1 MGLFEDQY
9 YQRCIL
15 VTDDNHADTLKNLG
29 HIDKIIR
36 MAINL
41 GAAPIKAIKMAS
53 YNPALHYKL
62 HNYGAIANG
71 YIANFIILND
81 LNKFEIDSVYFNGNI
96 VSIGNK
102 VLAESDVKFNS
113 LDKNKFKRFYD
124 SFNMSDIT
132 VSDLDFKNKERN

>member
-1 MGLFEDQY
+1 MGLFEDPY

-36 MAINL
+36 MTINL
-41 GAAPIKAIKMAS
+41 GAAVIKAIKMAS

-71 YIANFIILND
+71 YISIL
-81 LNKFEIDSVYFNGNI
+81 
-96 VSIGNK
+96 
-102 VLAESDVKFNS
+102 
-113 LDKNKFKRFYD
+113 
-124 SFNMSDIT
+124 
-132 VSDLDFKNKERN
+132 